1 MDVDV
6 WAQTVK
12 VIPWTLILQVSLI
25 AILGMVAKKYYDNIS
40 SYYMFRANKDLGK
53 NVKVIVDG
61 RPGIITQFTWRF
73 IYVKVEDT
81 GNELII
87 PISRWTIYTWEICKN
102 GHNKKEDK

>member
-1 MDVDV
+1 MDIDV

-25 AILGMVAKKYYDNIS
+25 AILGLIAKKYYDNFA

-53 NVKVIVDG
+53 NVKVIVNG
-61 RPGIITQFTWRF
+61 RPGMITQVTWRF
-73 IYVKVEDT
+73 IYVRLEDT

-87 PISRWTIYTWEICKN
+87 PISRWPVYTWEICKN
-102 GHNKKEDK
+102 GHDKKEK